1 MDEPTL
7 DPRGEDAALAAI
19 VRSSEDAVVAKAID
33 GTVTAWNLGA
43 ERLYGYPAA
52 EMLGRPISVLFAP
65 ETADEERRRH
75 ALVAAGHADSGYRC
89 VRVRGDG
96 TRVEV
101 VMSMS
106 PVRDAAD
113 AIVGVATISREVSS
127 LEAFLEESEAR
138 LRMLTENVDAVS
150 TLWQPDPPGYVYVS
164 PQFERLTGYPVERIL
179 LDDGFPLT
187 ELMYPED
194 REQALVHLAELV
206 TSGGRGAMEHR
217 IVRADG
223 EVRWVRST
231 VTPLPDPAGGGVR
244 IVGTSTDVTERVLAT
259 EALAA
264 AEAEAQHANLA
275 KNEFLS
281 RMSHELRTP
290 LHAIL
295 GFGQLLEMELEGT
308 ESVESVHHVLSAG
321 RHLLGLIDEVL
332 DFARIESGQLA
343 VTIEPVAVDE
353 ILDDVRALVGP
364 LAAVAGVRLD
374 PMDEAPA
381 CRALADRGRL
391 RQVLLNLL
399 SNAIK
404 YNRAE
409 GRVWTTWGVRDGRCV
424 IEVGDDGPG
433 IREDLHDRLFTPFD
447 RLGAETTAVEG
458 TGVGLSVTLGLM
470 GLMNGSV
477 AVDSAPGRGS
487 VFTVDLPLADPAGS
501 ADATSPEGHPRA
513 RTPGAPPVVAPDRLV
528 LCVVDDDQGAQLL
541 QSIVALRPRWRFLR
555 AAGGPLGVR
564 LARRHT
570 PDLVLLD
577 LQVPD
582 EPALDV
588 VVSLHRAAATADVPV
603 AVLSAD
609 ASPAR
614 VRRFLS
620 AGAWR
625 HLTKPVSVPDVLALL
640 DEVMTSADTAVP
652 GAARAAD
659 SAPVARSGTARD
671 LYPPG

>member
-1 MDEPTL
+1 M
-7 DPRGEDAALAAI
+7 
-19 VRSSEDAVVAKAID
+19 
-33 GTVTAWNLGA
+33 
-43 ERLYGYPAA
+43 
-52 EMLGRPISVLFAP
+52 
-65 ETADEERRRH
+65 
-75 ALVAAGHADSGYRC
+75 
-89 VRVRGDG
+89 
-96 TRVEV
+96 
-101 VMSMS
+101 
-106 PVRDAAD
+106 
-113 AIVGVATISREVSS
+113 
-127 LEAFLEESEAR
+127 
-138 LRMLTENVDAVS
+138 
-150 TLWQPDPPGYVYVS
+150 
-164 PQFERLTGYPVERIL
+164 L
-179 LDDGFPLT
+179 LDDGFPLNT
-187 ELMYPED
+187 LMHPDD
-194 REQALVHLAELV
+194 RERALVHLAELV
-206 TSGGRGAMEHR
+206 ASGGRGALEHR

-231 VTPLPDPAGGGVR
+231 VTPLPDPAAGGVR

-308 ESVESVHHVLSAG
+308 ESLDSVHHVLGAG

-343 VTIEPVAVDE
+343 VSIEPVAVDE
-353 ILDDVRALVGP
+353 VVEEVRALVGP
-364 LAAVAGVRLD
+364 LAGVAGVRLD
-374 PMDEAPA
+374 PVDAAP

-404 YNRAE
+404 YNRTG
-409 GRVWTTWGVRDGRCV
+409 GRVWTTWGVRGGRCV

-433 IREDLHDRLFTPFD
+433 IPIDLHDRLFTPFD

-470 GLMNGSV
+470 GLMGGSIT
-477 AVDSAPGRGS
+477 VDSEPGRGS
-487 VFTVDLPLADPAGS
+487 TFTVDLPFEDPA
-501 ADATSPEGHPRA
+501 ALALATSPSARPRIP
-513 RTPGAPPVVAPDRLV
+513 TTGATPVVAPDRLV

-564 LARRHT
+564 LARRHC

-588 VVSLHRAAATADVPV
+588 VVSLHRAAATAEVPV

-609 ASPAR
+609 ASPAH
-614 VRRFLS
+614 VRRFVS

-625 HLTKPVSVPDVLALL
+625 HLTKPASVTDVLDLL
-640 DEVMTSADTAVP
+640 DEVVASS
-652 GAARAAD
+652 D
-659 SAPVARSGTARD
+659 SAVQAISSAR
-671 LYPPG
+671 